1 MPRIVID
8 PLTRIEGH
16 LKIEV
21 ELSGDTVVDAWS
33 SGTLFRGIET
43 ILKGRQPHDAW
54 LLTQRLCGV
63 CTYVHGL
70 TSVRCVEDSGR
81 VSVPANARIMRNLLM
96 GAQWV
101 HDHPVHFYHLHGV
114 DWVDV
119 PAALSADP
127 AKTASL
133 AKSVSAN
140 APTIDF
146 AATKDA
152 LAKSTETGQLGPF
165 SGSYAGHPSYRLSP
179 EENLL
184 LTAHYLLAIR
194 QQVKAAKMH
203 ALFGSKNPHL
213 QSLQVGGL
221 TCKDD
226 FNAGRVSEFKT
237 LLTDM
242 RSFIDN
248 VYLPD
253 VLLVASRYK
262 DWTGFGGFG
271 NYLAYGEFP
280 QTEAEPDSFL
290 FPRGFI
296 TNKDLG
302 NVRPLDMG
310 YVYEHVAHS
319 WYDGSSPDHPAA
331 GKTNP
336 KFTGY
341 DTADRYSWL
350 KAPRYGGEPME
361 VGPLARV
368 LIAYAKGV
376 TAVKSVVDDVLKAT
390 GLGAADLHST
400 LGRVAARAIETK
412 VVADAMDTWLGQL
425 QTSQPI
431 SASGSIPAKGMGM
444 GLNEA
449 PRGALGHW
457 IDMADGKIAN
467 YQMVVPSTWNLGPRC
482 AAGKRGPVEQALVG
496 TKVAD
501 PERPIEVL
509 RIVHS
514 YDPCLACAVHV
525 IDKKRDRE
533 YRVDVV

>member
-1 MPRIVID
+1 
-8 PLTRIEGH
+8 
-16 LKIEV
+16 
-21 ELSGDTVVDAWS
+21 
-33 SGTLFRGIET
+33 
-43 ILKGRQPHDAW
+43 
-54 LLTQRLCGV
+54 
-63 CTYVHGL
+63 
-70 TSVRCVEDSGR
+70 
-81 VSVPANARIMRNLLM
+81 
-96 GAQWV
+96 
-101 HDHPVHFYHLHGV
+101 
-114 DWVDV
+114 
-119 PAALSADP
+119 
-127 AKTASL
+127 
-133 AKSVSAN
+133 
-140 APTIDF
+140 
-146 AATKDA
+146 
-152 LAKSTETGQLGPF
+152 
-165 SGSYAGHPSYRLSP
+165 
-179 EENLL
+179 
-184 LTAHYLLAIR
+184 
-194 QQVKAAKMH
+194 
-203 ALFGSKNPHL
+203 
-213 QSLQVGGL
+213 VGGL

-226 FNAGRVSEFKT
+226 FSTARLAEFKS

-242 RSFIDN
+242 RGFIDN

-262 DWTGFGGFG
+262 DWAGFGGFG
-271 NYLAYGEFP
+271 NYLCYGEFP
-280 QTEAEPDSFL
+280 QTEVEPDSFL

-302 NVRPLDMG
+302 NPRGLDMG

-319 WYDGSSPDHPAA
+319 WYDGTSPDHPAA

-341 DTADRYSWL
+341 DTGDRYSWL

-376 TAVKSVVDDVLKAT
+376 PAVKSAVDDVLQAT
-390 GLGAADLHST
+390 GLGAGDLHST

-412 VVADAMDTWLGQL
+412 VVADAMDGWLGQL
-425 QTSQPI
+425 QVGQPI

-501 PERPIEVL
+501 PQRPIEVL

-525 IDKKRDRE
+525 IDKNRDRAYKVE
-533 YRVDVV
+533 VV